1 MAKKVWN
8 ISSCSPLPLS
18 AEAEI
23 ETLEAIQHQEDQELD
38 ALVSLLE
45 ESDPATGNN
54 DLTEYGSDDD
64 DFSWMCMEVIAA
76 ADAKLMVKSPDS
88 LLVRSDD
95 MDTSIG

>member
-1 MAKKVWN
+1 M
-8 ISSCSPLPLS
+8 
-18 AEAEI
+18 
-23 ETLEAIQHQEDQELD
+23 ETVEAIQHQEDQELD

-45 ESDPATGNN
+45 ESDPATGNK

-76 ADAKLMVKSPDS
+76 ADAKLMEKSPDS